1 MLETALGKLFPNG
14 EMEAITRSLLEDD
27 MEPQSRVS
35 GSSEDMLQDIIGDDA
50 RLPSLDALLP
60 ADGGMNQLSIPTG
73 SVEDEKVLL
82 DSYFQHYHTLNP
94 FIHEATFKAE
104 YAKQIPITHPNAWP
118 ILTNTILAIGAWT
131 LHQSNTDKTYYSIA
145 KQHLQQIPMFE
156 QGNITMVQALLL
168 LNDYAHK
175 QGSPDES
182 WQYMGTALR
191 MAISL
196 NLHSEEANSGFS
208 SLDQEIR
215 RRVWWTV
222 YCFESCSTKIYG
234 RPLLLPEDRLIT
246 VRPVSNVID
255 ADTLIPTDSPTIY
268 SGLIQQSSYHRM
280 ANNIY
285 RRLLSSTIITGQ
297 DIHDLEQ
304 TINNWHDES
313 PLCIQP
319 NINPVPDW
327 YTIARNRQMLCDRSL
342 RLLIHR
348 PLLLQWLEK
357 RQLNITEHEYE
368 NERHCRVQGLDIART
383 TIDLITS
390 LIMNGEYSRL
400 TLSFTLYA
408 LFHALLVPVIHLKA
422 SPSSPTSIS
431 CIQDIDKVK
440 RILPYFPIKED
451 ALSLYFLVMLNRLC
465 SIASRAG
472 DERGPLKPGELRMSS
487 NNIFGNEELAVL
499 EREMRRKD
507 EVDFSEWVEK

>member
-27 MEPQSRVS
+27 MEPQSGVS

-50 RLPSLDALLP
+50 QLPSLDELLP

-118 ILTNTILAIGAWT
+118 ILTNAILAIGAWT
-131 LHQSNTDKTYYSIA
+131 LHQSNTDKKYYSIA

-168 LNDYAHK
+168 LTDYAHK

-182 WQYMGTALR
+182 WQYMGTAMR
-191 MAISL
+191 MTISL

-208 SLDQEIR
+208 ALDQEIR
-215 RRVWWTV
+215 RR
-222 YCFESCSTKIYG
+222 
-234 RPLLLPEDRLIT
+234 
-246 VRPVSNVID
+246 
-255 ADTLIPTDSPTIY
+255 
-268 SGLIQQSSYHRM
+268 
-280 ANNIY
+280 
-285 RRLLSSTIITGQ
+285 
-297 DIHDLEQ
+297 
-304 TINNWHDES
+304 
-313 PLCIQP
+313 
-319 NINPVPDW
+319 
-327 YTIARNRQMLCDRSL
+327 
-342 RLLIHR
+342 
-348 PLLLQWLEK
+348 WLEK

-440 RILPYFPIKED
+440 HILPYLPIKED

-472 DERGPLKPGELRMSS
+472 DEKGPLKPGELRMSS

-499 EREMRRKD
+499 EREMRGKD
-507 EVDFSEWVEK
+507 EVDFSEWVEE